1 VELNRTSSPPSETKA
16 DSPDAPPPTSLL
28 KAAKSIGPGLV
39 VALAWLGTGD
49 LVDASVAGSQ
59 HGYALMWVLV
69 VALAARV
76 LVTSALA
83 KYQLCNAVGD
93 STLMEG
99 YRRVWRPLPL
109 LIGSGGVILAVGIN
123 GAILSGA
130 GTALYE
136 LTGRTGH
143 PFFWAALSAGLAIAM
158 TLAKRQY
165 KILEF
170 VARAFVIGILGMF
183 LFAAIA
189 AQPDLGG
196 ILKGLAFG
204 LPEDTNF
211 IGAAL
216 LAASL
221 IGAVGGSAANLLY
234 GYLIQDKGWTRPEHR
249 LAQRLDIWAGGLSI
263 IAINLLIWIVAAET
277 LAGTGMSVTSPEGLS
292 HMMTEAIG
300 PAGATMLW
308 LSIYAIT
315 FDNLHAWAYGFAKM
329 FVDALHLTSGSRR
342 DRYVTLEKDPLLRR
356 LEIGVLLVVPLALSL
371 PNMPDMVVL
380 TIVANAFNVV
390 LIPMIAGG
398 LLYLTTSRKLMRPE
412 HVNRWWETALLAVVA
427 AIGVWA
433 TYEVLLGIPELF
445 GQLY

>member
-1 VELNRTSSPPSETKA
+1 VELNRTSSAPPATITATPESA
-16 DSPDAPPPTSLL
+16 PPTSFLQ
-28 KAAKSIGPGLV
+28 AAKSVGPGLV

-49 LVDASVAGSQ
+49 LVDSSVAGSQ

-69 VALAARV
+69 IALAARV
-76 LVTSALA
+76 FVTSALA

-93 STLMEG
+93 QTLMQG

-109 LIGSGGVILAVGIN
+109 LIGSGGLILAAGIN

-136 LTGRTGH
+136 LTGHTGH

-158 TLAKRQY
+158 SLAKKQY
-165 KILEF
+165 KLLEL
-170 VARAFVIGILGMF
+170 VARAFVIAVLGMF
-183 LFAAIA
+183 LYAAIVA
-189 AQPDLGG
+189 KPDVGE
-196 ILKGLAFG
+196 IVKGLAFG
-204 LPEDTNF
+204 LPDDTSF

-277 LAGTGMSVTSPEGLS
+277 LAGTGKSVTSPEGLS
-292 HMMTEAIG
+292 HMMTQAIG

-329 FVDALHLTSGSRR
+329 FIDALHLTSGPRR
-342 DRYVTLEKDPLLRR
+342 ARYGTLENDPLLRR
-356 LEIGVLLVVPLALSL
+356 LEVGVLLVVPLVLSL
-371 PNMPDMVVL
+371 PSMPDMVVL

-390 LIPMIAGG
+390 LIPMIAAG
-398 LLYLTTSRKLMRPE
+398 LLYLTTSRKLMRRE
-412 HVNRWWETALLAVVA
+412 HANRWWEVALLTVVT
-427 AIGVWA
+427 AIGIWA
-433 TYEVLLGIPELF
+433 TYQVVLGIPDLF
-445 GQLY
+445 AQLH